1 MKISES
7 KCNSKTP
14 QKIHLILIQSEIPF
28 ELTKSLALR
37 YYFQIFT
44 KSYRV
49 VFEKCS
55 LHFTSAMKI
64 SKFKCNRKTR
74 KYPFSL
80 IQRKFPFD
88 CMCSMAFKSYSHNL
102 KKKSY
107 LAVFEKRLLYF
118 TSPMKIFKSKCN
130 SKTPKNP
137 FKFD

>member
-1 MKISES
+1 MAFKSYSQNLKKNCRRVVFEKKFTLLYFTSPMKISES

-14 QKIHLILIQSEIPF
+14 QKIHLILIQSKIPF

-64 SKFKCNRKTR
+64 SKFKCNRKAR

-88 CMCSMAFKSYSHNL
+88 CMCSMAFKSYSHN
-102 KKKSY
+102 
-107 LAVFEKRLLYF
+107 
-118 TSPMKIFKSKCN
+118 
-130 SKTPKNP
+130 
-137 FKFD
+137 